1 MAPPAPAPPAARRGA
16 RVYGRILGYAS
27 RADAHHLTGPH
38 REGRGLSDAI
48 GQALAEAKVNPCEV
62 DYINAHGTGTPYN
75 DLMETKAIKKVF
87 GQAAYKVPISST
99 KSMLGHSFGASG
111 ALELICCL
119 LAMRHHEIPPTIN
132 FEERDAECDLDYVP
146 NVSRRHT
153 VSVAMTESA
162 GFGGQNS
169 VIVVGEA

>member
-1 MAPPAPAPPAARRGA
+1 MLWQGK
-16 RVYGRILGYAS
+16 LG
-27 RADAHHLTGPH
+27 D
-38 REGRGLSDAI
+38 DM
-48 GQALAEAKVNPCEV
+48 
-62 DYINAHGTGTPYN
+62 DYIRWAGEYETLEQLAHDYN

-87 GQAAYKVPISST
+87 GRAAYKVPISST

-132 FEERDAECDLDYVP
+132 FEVRDAECDLDYVP